1 MGAFARLEINPA
13 VMFDEMIYVVTYG
26 LFMVYLCTYIYI
38 HIIYIY
44 TYYIYIYIFI
54 CIIYIYM
61 SYVYIIYGLKVFNR
75 TYPTL

>member
-38 HIIYIY
+38 YTYYIY
-44 TYYIYIYIFI
+44 TYYIYKYLFIYMYYIYI
-54 CIIYIYM
+54 CHMYI
-61 SYVYIIYGLKVFNR
+61 
-75 TYPTL
+75 

>member
-26 LFMVYLCTYIYI
+26 LFMVYLCTYI
-38 HIIYIY
+38 
-44 TYYIYIYIFI
+44 F
-54 CIIYIYM
+54 M

>member
-38 HIIYIY
+38 YIHIIYIY
-44 TYYIYIYIFI
+44 TYYIYKYLFIYMYYIYI
-54 CIIYIYM
+54 CHMYI
-61 SYVYIIYGLKVFNR
+61 
-75 TYPTL
+75 